1 MRENLKKAA
10 KTLCKIFISTES
22 KLQCRTKSQIR
33 KFMSE
38 TQTSE
43 ITRILHDWNDGDG
56 AAKEQLLP
64 FVYDELKRQARFLM
78 SAERS
83 NHTLQPTAL
92 VHEAFLRLSE
102 QTGVEWRD
110 RSHFYGIASRLMR
123 QILVD
128 HARRHATA
136 KRGNRP
142 IHFSIDDVRIPIE
155 ERAEAIL
162 TLNEVLER
170 FEKFDEQQARI
181 VEMRFFG
188 GMNNAEIAESLEIS
202 ERTVGREWQAARLWL
217 YRELNK

>member
-1 MRENLKKAA
+1 
-10 KTLCKIFISTES
+10 
-22 KLQCRTKSQIR
+22 
-33 KFMSE
+33 MSE

-43 ITRILHDWNDGDG
+43 ITRILHDWNNGDST
-56 AAKEQLLP
+56 AKEQLLP
-64 FVYDELKRQARFLM
+64 FVYEELKRQARFLM

-83 NHTLQPTAL
+83 DHTLQPTAL
-92 VHEAFLRLSE
+92 VHETFLRLSE
-102 QTGVEWRD
+102 QTRIEWRD

-123 QILVD
+123 RILVD

-142 IHFSIDDVRIPIE
+142 IHFSIDDLRIPLE

-162 TLNEVLER
+162 ILNEVLER

-188 GMNNAEIAESLEIS
+188 GMNNAEIAASLKVS